1 MTEQAAVRHESARV
15 VSQPAAPGSAP
26 PPSTATLQLPL
37 PLVGRDDDLAW
48 LEDRRNEAKNALVPA
63 RIIGDAGMGKTRLLR
78 EFLAVSAAAG
88 DVVVATGPDP
98 SWAEV
103 GYHTLRSAIV
113 SLAALPE
120 NGGQMSDWPAASA
133 EARSGLVEIFG
144 SSSGKS
150 GKLTPTERRFAAAE
164 ALRWALVRANARS
177 RGHRVVLAVDDVQNV
192 DGASRNAFVDA
203 VAEPPLVPVLLV
215 AAHTPGFDPGF
226 LEGVMQPRVLQGLPG
241 DVVLKVLTAAGV
253 KASIPAPTGKG
264 VPPLYV
270 DQLVRYMREQGAQPP
285 SRLADLI
292 AQRVERLPAGA
303 RRALQAFSIL
313 GDSSTMTDI
322 REMVPDE
329 TDVEA
334 SVFALLQ
341 SGMVEQDEGLV
352 RTAHPL
358 LREIVLAMIPATARR
373 ELHTKAAQIAEDRDA
388 ALEVR
393 ALHQFHAQN
402 AFEALVLLEQ
412 VANQA
417 AARADAAG
425 NVMAL
430 RRGLELARREL
441 FRGELDDPM
450 HAVAIFSRKLGE
462 ALATTGALTDAEGV
476 LREALDMTDRGQDR
490 ARVLGALATVAHG
503 RQRDQE
509 AQGYLKEALD
519 LAKKSGAQDLV
530 SSLEDLKRAI
540 AV

>member
-1 MTEQAAVRHESARV
+1 M
-15 VSQPAAPGSAP
+15 
-26 PPSTATLQLPL
+26 
-37 PLVGRDDDLAW
+37 
-48 LEDRRNEAKNALVPA
+48 N
-63 RIIGDAGMGKTRLLR
+63 
-78 EFLAVSAAAG
+78 
-88 DVVVATGPDP
+88 
-98 SWAEV
+98 
-103 GYHTLRSAIV
+103 
-113 SLAALPE
+113 
-120 NGGQMSDWPAASA
+120 DWPAASA

-144 SSSGKS
+144 GTNGKPA
-150 GKLTPTERRFAAAE
+150 KLTPAERRFAAAE

-241 DVVLKVLTAAGV
+241 DVVLKVLAAAGV
-253 KASIPAPTGKG
+253 KASIPAPSGKG

-270 DQLVRYMREQGAQPP
+270 DQLVRFMREQGAQPP
-285 SRLADLI
+285 ARLADLI
-292 AQRVERLPAGA
+292 AQRVERLTAGA
-303 RRALQAFSIL
+303 RRALQAFAIL
-313 GDSSTMTDI
+313 GDSSTMSDI
-322 REMVPDE
+322 REMVPDDV
-329 TDVEA
+329 DVEA

-341 SGMVEQDEGLV
+341 SGMVEQIEGLV
-352 RTAHPL
+352 HTTHPL

-412 VANQA
+412 VSNQA
-417 AARADAAG
+417 AARGDTTG

-490 ARVLGALATVAHG
+490 ARVLGALAHVAHG